1 MKLKKM
7 VLENFQGIKRFDL
20 CPDGR
25 NVAVSGD
32 NGSGKTTLYNAFCWL
47 LYGKPST
54 NEKNYSPMTI
64 GTHNLNHSAE
74 MEIETEDG
82 QKKTIKKVFHEVY
95 KTQRGSAESFFSGY
109 TTDYFLDGVPVREK
123 DYQSTMA
130 ALYKDEE
137 TAKLLTRYNYFLED
151 MKVKDRRA
159 LLLEVCGNISD
170 EEVIAVN
177 DDLKDL
183 PGILDGKSIEDY
195 SKIVTAEK
203 KKINEELKQIP
214 ARIDEA
220 EKGKP
225 NIEAISSF
233 EDAEKT
239 LSELKAQ
246 KSELEAKAAADVG
259 GAEIRKQIADLEAEK
274 SKAEMEYCLE
284 ANAGEKEF
292 LEKIRDVENAR
303 NHKEIE
309 SENLKMEISRKKS
322 AYDLHVSDRKR
333 LLEDWKVAS
342 EAKWDGDVNCPTCG
356 QPLPPAQ
363 IEEAKKRFNVNKANN
378 LERIKAEGEKVS
390 KEVLEKELAEINSL
404 EEAHKSTIE
413 KVDALNRD
421 IENLRSKKPVRV
433 PFDNSD
439 LGKAYIAK
447 LSDLKERLEIENG
460 AADESLHLEVERI
473 EAEIDEIQ
481 SILLNITIAK
491 KQDERIKGLE
501 AREKELSAEYEQI
514 ERALYLCELFNRRKS
529 EMLTDKI
536 NACFSSLKFRLFQ
549 EQINGGIADDCEA
562 ILNCDGVEVPF
573 KSANNA
579 ARINAGLEV
588 IDTLGK
594 YFGFTLPVLTDNA
607 ESNNHI
613 RDTKAQQIR
622 LYVSNDKELTIK
634 EV

>member
-1 MKLKKM
+1 MKLIKM
-7 VLENFQGIKRFDL
+7 VLENFQGIQRFDL

-54 NEKNYSPMTI
+54 NEKNYSPMTV

-82 QKKTIKKVFHEVY
+82 QRKTIKKVFHEVY
-95 KTQRGSAESFFSGY
+95 KTQRGSAESLFSGY

-123 DYQSTMA
+123 DYQATMA

-137 TAKLLTRYNYFLED
+137 TAKLLTRYSYFLED

-159 LLLEVCGNISD
+159 LLLDMCGNISD
-170 EEVIAVN
+170 DEVIASN
-177 DDLKDL
+177 GDLSEL
-183 PGILDGKSIEDY
+183 PGILGGKSIEDY
-195 SKIVTAEK
+195 SKIVAAEK
-203 KKINEELKQIP
+203 KKINEELKLIP

-220 EKGKP
+220 EKGRP
-225 NIEAISSF
+225 ATEALSSF

-246 KSELEAKAAADVG
+246 KAELEAKAAADVG
-259 GAEIRKQIADLEAEK
+259 GAEIRKQIAELEAEK

-284 ANAGEKEF
+284 ANTGEKEF

-309 SENLKMEISRKKS
+309 AENLKMEISRKKS

-390 KEVLEKELAEINSL
+390 KAVLEKELEEINSL
-404 EEAHKSTIE
+404 EEAYKVAVD
-413 KVDALNRD
+413 KVDVLSRE
-421 IENLRSKKPVRV
+421 IEVLRSEKPVRKA
-433 PFDNSD
+433 FDDTD
-439 LGKAYIAK
+439 LGKAYKAK
-447 LSDLKERLEIENG
+447 LSDLKERLENEDG
-460 AADESLHLEVERI
+460 AADEALKPEVERL
-473 EAEIDEIQ
+473 ESEIDEIQ
-481 SILLNITIAK
+481 TVILNHSIAK
-491 KQDERIKGLE
+491 KQEERIKELE

-536 NACFSSLKFRLFQ
+536 NACFTTLKFRLFQ

-588 IDTLGK
+588 IDTLGA
-594 YFGFTLPVLTDNA
+594 YFGFTLPIWVDNC
-607 ESNNHI
+607 ESVSHP
-613 RDTKAQQIR
+613 RDTNAQQIR